1 MDPTT
6 LIWTVPFYDI
16 KNEKAHVT
24 TLYGSLLSS
33 LPLADDVRTVV
44 SRLVPLTSPIDN
56 IFFTVVYDYTSPG
69 LISRYTKPVST
80 IADLI
85 NGWNV
90 QASQNA
96 VKHELIMDHA
106 GGDEDLVRLTNMSE
120 HTIHL
125 FASSHTYIGCWTSHE
140 SKYISATSFVTTT
153 STPCM
158 SISDP
163 IVVMQDR
170 LVFQL
175 SAYIYK
181 KKQQSDFII
190 LTEDV
195 MIPMGFYKD
204 MTDLIAHMNKNIKM
218 RGERN
223 GFIYHFYQGKNGR
236 MGIESSHR
244 QPDPSFLLIKP
255 TSCVLGM
262 WEDEPHTL
270 YLRTNKKYMFEN
282 TIARVIF

>member
-1 MDPTT
+1 MAQP
-6 LIWTVPFYDI
+6 IWTVPFYDLR
-16 KNEKAHVT
+16 NEKTHVT
-24 TLYGSLLSS
+24 TIYGSILSS
-33 LPLADDVRTVV
+33 FPLTEDVRAVV
-44 SRLVPLTSPIDN
+44 TRPALPVDN
-56 IFFTVVYDYTSPG
+56 MFFTVIYDSTSPG
-69 LISRYTKPVST
+69 VICQYTKPVST
-80 IADLI
+80 IADFI

-90 QASQNA
+90 QATQSM
-96 VKHELIMDHA
+96 VKHELIMDFA
-106 GGDEDLVRLTNMSE
+106 YTEANVESDGLVRLTNMSQ

-125 FASSHTYIGCWTSHE
+125 FANSHNYIGCWTPYE
-140 SKYISATSFVTTT
+140 SLHIPITSFVTTT
-153 STPCM
+153 PIM

-163 IVVMQDR
+163 IVVMHDR

-175 SAYIYK
+175 TAYIYK
-181 KKQQSDFII
+181 KKQQGDFIV
-190 LTEDV
+190 LNEEV
-195 MIPMGFYKD
+195 VIPVGFYKN

-223 GFIYHFYQGKNGR
+223 GFIYHFIQGKNGR

-262 WEDEPHTL
+262 WENEPHTL
-270 YLRTNKKYMFEN
+270 YLRTNKKYMFED